1 MPTLSWVLSGT
12 GKPVQHTIL
21 LAYARADPF
30 LHPHFCSC
38 GADSYVADEVIT
50 SHAGVRVSVGNTDA
64 EGRMVLADCLSHCRE
79 KALTGRSFP
88 HCFVPRLLAAA
99 DASTHLSLQQQTV
112 TGVVPRLMSVCTLTG
127 HAVVSV
133 GPYGITLDNSVAKR
147 DGQSYALQAHGEVWG
162 DPLEVRTS
170 KHAATLFLAGPKS
183 RPAL

>member
-30 LHPHFCSC
+30 LHPHCRSC

-79 KALTGRSFP
+79 KALTGRSFL
-88 HCFVPRLLAAA
+88 HWFVPRWLALL
-99 DASTHLSLQQQTV
+99 
-112 TGVVPRLMSVCTLTG
+112 LTRP
-127 HAVVSV
+127 H
-133 GPYGITLDNSVAKR
+133 I
-147 DGQSYALQAHGEVWG
+147 
-162 DPLEVRTS
+162 
-170 KHAATLFLAGPKS
+170 S
-183 RPAL
+183 RFNNKQ